1 MNLQVRESTRKV
13 VYLNVVDPFADSAS
27 ELPCKREQ
35 FVQLQKQSKNFKRKK
50 RNCIQSL
57 SNLKATRI

>member
-13 VYLNVVDPFADSAS
+13 VYLNVVDPFAYSAS

-35 FVQLQKQSKNFKRKK
+35 FVQLQKQSKNLKRKK
-50 RNCIQSL
+50 RN
-57 SNLKATRI
+57 